1 MDETPSWAAEEPQ
14 STPDWAAD
22 SESLTPHTDQALK
35 EPIVPATLQMSQSR
49 EATRPKVEWSSPVGQ
64 RISAF
69 IHGAGVPSSWDEAR
83 QFITRSPI
91 QDVKDIAT
99 DVAKIP
105 ERVRNFGQTIST
117 SPAATVVKAPL
128 SPEAFGVYGTIAA
141 MLAPGMLE
149 KLKGEPDASGIT
161 STESVPEP
169 EVRPQVG
176 EEAPLRQQGETAD
189 AQEPVPDASTVAAEV
204 QTGADAPGAGTG
216 EIAPSLQ
223 NLLDQYDEGDEKIQT
238 VRDLVNQVEEHHG
251 DNPDA
256 MAAVEKYREDQ
267 RENMEEFGG
276 RGDED
281 QIESEFLNSI
291 KKTAKA
297 TPVPAAEETPAVA
310 EQPKPEEVGT
320 NVKGFEKI
328 YGAGEIP
335 AGGSITPEEAW
346 DIASERAAT
355 GKADPYGIVDRARTG
370 AITPD
375 EMGDLIYEHQ
385 RLVNEAAAA
394 EGTPQYE
401 ELYQR
406 ARTFARNVVKPAEN
420 AAFHRT
426 GMVMQIKAPIDYSN
440 LTGFR
445 AALEKRMGREMLPEE
460 MPAFKKIVDEVNGA
474 KKARNGAASEAM
486 GKAINRFKGVKDIS
500 FEDAVKQIHDS
511 LEEAAKPC
519 KL

>member
-1 MDETPSWAAEEPQ
+1 MDETPSWATDDQ

-35 EPIVPATLQMSQSR
+35 ETAQPSAAARLVSLARTPSPQWM
-49 EATRPKVEWSSPVGQ
+49 RPMEQ
-64 RISAF
+64 
-69 IHGAGVPSSWDEAR
+69 GV
-83 QFITRSPI
+83 
-91 QDVKDIAT
+91 V
-99 DVAKIP
+99 DVAKTIP
-105 ERVRNFGQTIST
+105 SMITQLPGMAYRGYQLAAG
-117 SPAATVVKAPL
+117 SPQEKAQVAATM
-128 SPEAFGVYGTIAA
+128 AA
-141 MLAPGMLE
+141 EGLQQGQQISSDVQHPIGSREWTRGAIQMGMMAAPGVELLREAPIAPEIE
-149 KLKGEPDASGIT
+149 KPPIQGEPDASGIT

-189 AQEPVPDASTVAAEV
+189 AQEPVADASTVAAEV
-204 QTGADAPGAGTG
+204 QTGADAPGAGIG
-216 EIAPSLQ
+216 EIAP
-223 NLLDQYDEGDEKIQT
+223 
-238 VRDLVNQVEEHHG
+238 
-251 DNPDA
+251 
-256 MAAVEKYREDQ
+256 
-267 RENMEEFGG
+267 
-276 RGDED
+276 
-281 QIESEFLNSI
+281 
-291 KKTAKA
+291 
-297 TPVPAAEETPAVA
+297 VPEAEETPVVA

>member
-1 MDETPSWAAEEPQ
+1 MAFYTPLMDAPHAIKQGYDVLTGVPIQQAVPESQEAVGFTSKTPEEQTKIATEILGKTAMVAA
-14 STPDWAAD
+14 
-22 SESLTPHTDQALK
+22 
-35 EPIVPATLQMSQSR
+35 
-49 EATRPKVEWSSPVGQ
+49 G
-64 RISAF
+64 
-69 IHGAGVPSSWDEAR
+69 IHGLTTPTIEGEPNAIERSDAQVETGETTQRVEAR
-83 QFITRSPI
+83 
-91 QDVKDIAT
+91 
-99 DVAKIP
+99 P
-105 ERVRNFGQTIST
+105 ES
-117 SPAATVVKAPL
+117 
-128 SPEAFGVYGTIAA
+128 E
-141 MLAPGMLE
+141 
-149 KLKGEPDASGIT
+149 
-161 STESVPEP
+161 VPEP
-169 EVRPQVG
+169 SSSDNVVG
-176 EEAPLRQQGETAD
+176 ETQGTQSGELP
-189 AQEPVPDASTVAAEV
+189 QPVADASTVAAEV

-216 EIAPSLQ
+216 EIAP
-223 NLLDQYDEGDEKIQT
+223 
-238 VRDLVNQVEEHHG
+238 
-251 DNPDA
+251 
-256 MAAVEKYREDQ
+256 
-267 RENMEEFGG
+267 
-276 RGDED
+276 
-281 QIESEFLNSI
+281 
-291 KKTAKA
+291 
-297 TPVPAAEETPAVA
+297 VPEAEETPAVA
-310 EQPKPEEVGT
+310 EQPKSEEVGT